1 MLAIVATW
9 GTVHGYGPFAND
21 SHNTSLLLL
30 QAFMAIVSVTTM
42 VLAAESTEHARAEE
56 RVRHLADSDPLTGL
70 ANYRRLVETL
80 ELEIR
85 RYGRSSKP
93 VALILLDLNQLKKI
107 NDAHGHLVGSRA
119 LCRLANVLR
128 LHSRDIDL
136 PARYGG
142 DEFVLILPETNSEA
156 ANNVAKRI
164 SDRLRSDSEEPQ
176 ISVSTGAAVYPDDGQ
191 TLDELLACAD
201 RALYQDKSSSKIKFH
216 IPS

>member
-1 MLAIVATW
+1 
-9 GTVHGYGPFAND
+9 
-21 SHNTSLLLL
+21 
-30 QAFMAIVSVTTM
+30 MAIVSVTTM
-42 VLAAESTEHARAEE
+42 LLAAESTEHARAEE

-80 ELEIR
+80 ELEIK
-85 RYGRSSKP
+85 RYGRFSKP

-142 DEFVLILPETNSEA
+142 DEFLLIPPATNGEA
-156 ANNVAKRI
+156 ANHVANRI
-164 SDRLRSDSEEPQ
+164 SHRRRRERNATQNS
-176 ISVSTGAAVYPDDGQ
+176 
-191 TLDELLACAD
+191 
-201 RALYQDKSSSKIKFH
+201 
-216 IPS
+216 